1 MKLRAYLGVMSIF
14 AAALPAEIQTTK
26 NPREPASAQ
35 HFVCE
40 TGYSQIECDQ
50 EMAVLRKAIAK
61 YSVPELGEWTWVL
74 VRSERWE
81 LILRNKRFN
90 PDVPALTDPVGR
102 TTFFEEALV
111 AGSPGRIVQ
120 LMLVWHMAR
129 EKLLDLAIR
138 HELGHALCDEPSEVE
153 ANRVADL
160 LEQKRPISC
169 RARVAA
175 RRSSKD
181 HRIGS
186 PEHLPDI
193 TRDSVH
199 LQF

>member
-1 MKLRAYLGVMSIF
+1 MKLSAYLGVMAIIST
-14 AAALPAEIQTTK
+14 ALPAETQTPG
-26 NPREPASAQ
+26 NARESASTP
-35 HFVCE
+35 HFVCD
-40 TGYSQIECDQ
+40 TSYSQIECDR
-50 EMAVLRKAIAK
+50 EMAVLRKALAK

-81 LILRNKRFN
+81 QILRNKRLN
-90 PDVPALTDPVGR
+90 PDVPALTDPAGR

-111 AGSPGRIVQ
+111 AGSAGRIVQ
-120 LMLVWHMAR
+120 LMVVWHMGR
-129 EKLLDLAIR
+129 EKLLDFAIR

-153 ANRVADL
+153 ANRLADL

-175 RRSSKD
+175 KRSKKD
-181 HRIGS
+181 HRKES

-193 TRDSVH
+193 SQESLH